1 MAYNMKALVTGS
13 NGLVGTALKKELG
26 DNHVYHTRKDV
37 DLTNELETKNYIRNL
52 VENEGIDTIIHCAAK
67 VGGVQA
73 NTNNNQGFFLENY
86 LINNNILKAAYELKI
101 PNLVNILS
109 TCIFPDKEIT
119 YPLTADQID
128 KGAPHP
134 SNYGYSY
141 AKRLAGYETKIFRNL
156 TNFNWINVVP
166 TNVYGPQD
174 NFHLIDSHM
183 IPGMIHRAYL
193 AKKNNENFV
202 IWGDGTPL
210 RQFIHSED
218 LAKNIIWALK
228 NWNSETHFMA
238 INEQEVS
245 VMEIAKII
253 TEKFELAEDQLIF
266 DSSKPKGQFR
276 KPAKTDIP
284 SNFDFINLKQGIFET
299 IDWFVE
305 NYSNARK

>member
-1 MAYNMKALVTGS
+1 MVCNMKALVTGS
-13 NGLVGTALKKELG
+13 NGLVGSALKKILG
-26 DNHVYHTRKDV
+26 NNHVYHTRKDA
-37 DLTNELETKNYIRNL
+37 DLTDEIQTKKYIKNQ
-52 VENEGIDTIIHCAAK
+52 VENHGVDTIIHCAAR

-73 NTNNNQGFFLENY
+73 NSNNNQGFFLDNY
-86 LINNNILKAAYELKI
+86 LINNNVLKSAYEY
-101 PNLVNILS
+101 NVTNFVNILS

-128 KGAPHP
+128 NGAPHH

-156 TNFNWINVVP
+156 TKLNWINVVP
-166 TNVYGPQD
+166 TNVYGPHD

-193 AKKNNENFV
+193 AKQNNEKFV

-218 LAKNIIWALK
+218 LAKNIIWALE
-228 NWNSETHFMA
+228 NWNSDKHFMA
-238 INEQEVS
+238 INETEFS

-253 TEKFELAEDQLIF
+253 VEKFDIPEEQLVF

-284 SNFDFINLKQGIFET
+284 ESYEFIKLKKGIDST
-299 IDWFVE
+299 IDWFCE
-305 NYSNARK
+305 NFEKSRK